1 MNRDRLLR
9 MAALATGETVSA
21 GNKEKT
27 AEDISAC
34 KDTLCHL
41 QGALLALR
49 QMHQSIHWTVSGPNF
64 YGDHQLF
71 GRLYE
76 GQDDDI
82 DTLGEKIV
90 AFCGPDPV
98 DAAYLTQLQG
108 DYIKKWSSGEPV
120 KAALAA
126 ERDLQAIIKDV
137 YEILDEKNELT
148 LGLDNF
154 LMAVADKHETH
165 IYLLQQRLGG
175 K

>member
-1 MNRDRLLR
+1 
-9 MAALATGETVSA
+9 MASLAKGEEV
-21 GNKEKT
+21 EKV
-27 AEDISAC
+27 AADLSAC

-41 QGALLALR
+41 MGALLALR
-49 QMHQSIHWTVSGPNF
+49 QMHQSIHWTLSGPNY

-76 GQDDDI
+76 AQDDDI
-82 DTLGEKIV
+82 DTLGEKVV

-98 DAAYLTQLQG
+98 EAGYLTSLQA
-108 DYIKKWSSGEPV
+108 DYIKKWSGAEPI
-120 KAALAA
+120 KSALSA

-137 YEILDEKNELT
+137 YDILEDNGELT
-148 LGLDNF
+148 LGLDDF
-154 LMAVADKHETH
+154 LMTVADKHETH